1 MAIKHSQILYRLLLD
16 SGKRVK
22 KDKDS
27 QLYRENLSQVSF
39 FLVSK
44 AIIDVPINVALQ
56 YNHKLFRTSE
66 VKQELAIVQGSSML
80 PI

>member
-1 MAIKHSQILYRLLLD
+1 MTTPKSRSDYRAA
-16 SGKRVK
+16 VWIVE
-22 KDKDS
+22 DS

-56 YNHKLFRTSE
+56 YKYKLFRTSE
-66 VKQELAIVQGSSML
+66 LKQELAIVQGSSML